1 MSDLLLNQYEKPTG
15 VHYKIFGLS
24 WVGWVFDF
32 YDLILFTFLIIPI
45 GQELHLSNLMLSYAL
60 SASIIAAAFGRV
72 LFGVLS
78 DKYGRKSVL
87 QLTIII

>member
-1 MSDLLLNQYEKPTG
+1 M
-15 VHYKIFGLS
+15 
-24 WVGWVFDF
+24 
-32 YDLILFTFLIIPI
+32 LFTFLIIPI
-45 GQELHLSNLMLSYAL
+45 GQELHLSNLKLSYAL

-87 QLTIII
+87 QLTIIIYSIGTFLCAFSTSLETLILFRIITGLGVWG